1 MANFSIDGADVWAR
15 VPQLPPEVEEQAAHA
30 LLDFLREIDEEFKLA
45 LADES
50 QATFNAMHKIYEFS
64 RFQPDWLKFILPTIG
79 VGEVRIILHDGL
91 VKIEETGIPCLWRM
105 QMDGQES
112 FILTRVPLCVRH
124 VAKEGEPEIGR
135 IVNNGADVFAAP
147 AILEQ
152 LRSQQQKIDWESMS
166 NEPAFMVEFS
176 GEPLSAGDSRAI
188 LSTLGTGNIEVRLKG
203 FAESRIERTKVRGIW
218 HSRLINNAGKELLEG
233 YVTAYLPPEVPS
245 AWEALGDAHR
255 RCEELIE
262 WVEGDLARG
271 AIGVKN

>member
-15 VPQLPPEVEEQAAHA
+15 VPQLPPEVEEQAARA
-30 LLDFLREIDEEFKLA
+30 LIDFLKEVDEELKMA

-50 QATFNAMHKIYEFS
+50 GATFDAMHKIYEFK
-64 RFQPDWLKFILPTIG
+64 RFRSDWMKFILPTIG
-79 VGEVRIILHDGL
+79 VGEIRVTLHDGL

-124 VAKEGEPEIGR
+124 VANEGEPEIGK

-152 LRSQQQKIDWESMS
+152 LRAEQQKIDWD
-166 NEPAFMVEFS
+166 NLPKDPAFMVEFS
-176 GEPLSAGDSRAI
+176 GEPLGPGDTRAI

-203 FAESRIERTKVRGIW
+203 FAESRLERTKVRGIW

-233 YVTAYLPPEVPS
+233 YVTAWLPPEVPA
-245 AWEALGDAHR
+245 AWEGLEDAHA
-255 RCEELIE
+255 RCLELIQWLE
-262 WVEGDLARG
+262 DDLARG
-271 AIGVKN
+271 AIGLKN